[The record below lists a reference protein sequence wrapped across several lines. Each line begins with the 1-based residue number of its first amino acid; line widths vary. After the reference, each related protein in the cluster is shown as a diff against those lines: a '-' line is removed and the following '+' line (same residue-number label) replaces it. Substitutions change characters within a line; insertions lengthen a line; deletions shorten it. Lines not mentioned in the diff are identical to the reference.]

1 MHTHSA
7 GPKATLQFRLEDTVE
22 DINEEHVGA
31 WTQMIT
37 TSNPPVPN
45 TPLSAYLDLY
55 LLSKH
60 QFGLS
65 NKKIQQVMGFKVKVP
80 GITGAAIEELIQKW
94 KDEGSWP
101 KFDH

>member
-1 MHTHSA
+1 M
-7 GPKATLQFRLEDTVE
+7 LQFRLEDTVE
-22 DINEEHVGA
+22 DINGEHVGV
-31 WTQMIT
+31 WTQMTT

-65 NKKIQQVMGFKVKVP
+65 NKKIQNITGFEPKVP
-80 GITGAAIEELIQKW
+80 GITEAAIKELIQKW
-94 KDEGSWP
+94 KDEGTWP
-101 KFDH
+101 KFDQ